1 MASDRTARRLS
12 RILAVLPYVIE
23 HPGATVDELVERFG
37 YATSE
42 DLVKDLHLVF
52 VTGLP
57 GYGPGDLIDVDIL
70 EDEVWVDAADYF
82 ANPVPLTA
90 PEALGLLA
98 AGMTLLESEHAPA
111 ALGTAVQKL
120 ISVIGADAGDVVA
133 FDVPTPAT
141 VGVLSDAIDARRAVR
156 IDYVG
161 LASNRRTERVV
172 EGATVAFS
180 LGNWYLTGFC
190 RLAGDERVFR
200 VDRIVDLEVL
210 DETYEPVEAEP
221 PGQIRYRP
229 SESDEHVRFT
239 VAPEARW
246 VAEYYPVDSEDLGD
260 GRLRISMSVAD
271 PLVAA
276 RLLLAL
282 GDRADDIEGDT
293 VVAARDDLRRRI
305 LARYRRTN

>member
-42 DLVKDLHLVF
+42 DLIKDLHLVF

-239 VAPEARW
+239 VASEARW